1 MAFTVTEHMYNKSL
15 DPDFSELSDVQLERI
30 DACCSDYEAKR
41 TQGTVVSIESY
52 LDSVPA
58 DIRPPLLTELLR
70 VEIEIL
76 DSWDLL
82 DSHADLVSRYPK
94 YEDFIIQQWR
104 ALKTR
109 THNSPS
115 QIEQVE
121 TKDARNASDSTHD
134 EDRVGVQS
142 VASHPHSSDPLDRIR
157 RFEIVRNLAQGGI
170 GTLFVA
176 FDHDLGRE
184 VAIKELK
191 KKYADVDAVVQ
202 RFQVEASITGNLEHP
217 NIVPVYA
224 TGTRS
229 DGRPYYAMRLIQ
241 GRSMQSAIATLHG
254 ESKPAFDF
262 RKDESAR
269 DLLLR
274 FITVCKAIGFAHSR
288 GIIHRDIKPS
298 NIMLGEF
305 GETLIVD
312 WGLARRLHALTSEQT
327 TSIAARNPNRVQPDK
342 TLHGA
347 VVGTPGYMSPEQ
359 ASGNVESISSLS
371 DIYSLGATLFQILT
385 NTIPLEQTGNRSF
398 DSGDSLAAGK
408 QSQIRSI
415 TEVHV
420 ESQLLRGE
428 STLLG
433 KLKHSPAPLAAIC
446 KKAMAH
452 EASARYANAELLARD
467 LEAWMIDEPV
477 SVHKESQPQ
486 KLRRW
491 ARNHPAFVAGSLASL
506 LITLVAMGLSLSILS
521 RKNNDLYQANLREQA
536 SAKEAAKNA
545 SIAEMHAKDAM
556 TQRKRVLE
564 ILNTFLVDIQRGLTN
579 VPGSAAVQK
588 NVLTTVLNR
597 LGEVSTDLVED
608 DVSEETAMALMEM
621 GDLFSRVGTQ
631 EIKLSLPRWNNLP
644 ISPLEAAE
652 EMYNEAFVIA
662 TQTEFSKPDDKQLLL
677 AAIERRQVELM
688 RQTSRTKEAADL
700 LEKSLEKSQLVL
712 KNSPESFD
720 AAIEVISGLDIR
732 GQIYL
737 QNEDLEKARKD
748 FEESQS
754 LLKRLSTKSPED
766 LDVRRRL
773 GVSLSRLA
781 DVEVKLGHI
790 DRAEPLYEEDLAIAR
805 ALYKS
810 NPENWTAKRDLSTS
824 LDRIG
829 NMAVKRSKLDKAM
842 EAYLESRTLREELHS
857 AEPTNLKSSQELF
870 VSYMKTG
877 DLRMQQKEL
886 DGATSD
892 YSKAH
897 QLAEEM
903 VKADPSNAMSKRL
916 QSISVEVL
924 ADLCIEREDFAKGL
938 EYARESLRIAQEI
951 ADKDPADLRNQRDLV
966 ICHLKVAKVL
976 SSMKDYTASLEQM
989 RVGLKI
995 AKDDYERKPDSL
1007 EAASTY
1013 SWVLLRIAEIELETG
1028 SYADTVTSC
1037 GSVNKILE
1045 SPQIADRLDPLSRR
1059 RIVNSYTILGRAL
1072 ALQEKKEEAKTAFIR
1087 AKELANKMIADM
1099 VLADRI
1105 QEDLLEIDSHLKTLG
1120 ETK

>member
-1 MAFTVTEHMYNKSL
+1 MYDKSL
-15 DPDFSELSDVQLERI
+15 DPDFSELSNEQLKRI
-30 DACCSDYEAKR
+30 DACCSEYEAKR

-52 LDSVPA
+52 LDSVPL
-58 DIRPPLLTELLR
+58 DIRSCLFTELLR

-82 DSHADLVSRYPK
+82 DSSADLVSRYPE
-94 YEDFIIQQWR
+94 YEDLIIEEWNT
-104 ALKTR
+104 LKTR
-109 THNSPS
+109 THSSPS
-115 QIEQVE
+115 KIEQID
-121 TKDARNASDSTHD
+121 TKGAQNASDSTHD
-134 EDRVGVQS
+134 DARTGLQS
-142 VASHPHSSDPLDRIR
+142 ATSHPHFSDPLNRIR

-191 KKYADVDAVVQ
+191 KKYAEVDAVVQ

-224 TGTRS
+224 TGIRS

-241 GRSMQSAIATLHG
+241 GRSMQMAIASLHAS
-254 ESKPAFDF
+254 SKLGFDF
-262 RKDESAR
+262 RKDEAAR

-274 FITVCKAIGFAHSR
+274 FITVCKAVSFAHSR
-288 GIIHRDIKPS
+288 GVIHRDIKPS
-298 NIMLGEF
+298 NLMLGEF

-312 WGLARRLHALTSEQT
+312 WGLARQLHNTNPEKTRTSEH
-327 TSIAARNPNRVQPDK
+327 RNPSRSQPDK

-359 ASGNVESISSLS
+359 ASGNVEAISTLS

-385 NTIPLEQTGNRSF
+385 NTIPLEHTENNLPESESAR
-398 DSGDSLAAGK
+398 DSGK
-408 QSQIRSI
+408 QSQIRP
-415 TEVHV
+415 TTGVHV
-420 ESQLLRGE
+420 ESRMVSGE
-428 STLLG
+428 SPLFA
-433 KLKHSPAPLAAIC
+433 KLRHSPAPLAAIC
-446 KKAMAH
+446 KKAMAY
-452 EASARYANAELLARD
+452 EPSARYANAELLARD

-477 SVHKESQPQ
+477 SVLVESKLQ

-491 ARNHPAFVAGSLASL
+491 AKNHPAFVAGGLASL

-521 RKNNDLYQANLREQA
+521 RKNNDLYEANLREQA

-564 ILNTFLVDIQRGLTN
+564 VLNVFLVDIQRGLTN

-597 LGEVSTDLVED
+597 LGEVSTDLVKD
-608 DVSEETAMALMEM
+608 DVSEETAIALMEM
-621 GDLFSRVGTQ
+621 GDLFSRVGTK
-631 EIKLSLPRWNNLP
+631 EIKLTLPRWNNLP

-652 EMYNEAFVIA
+652 EMYAEALVIA
-662 TQTEFSKPDDKQLLL
+662 IQTESAKQDEKQLLI
-677 AAIERRQVELM
+677 AGIERRQVELM
-688 RQTSRTKEAADL
+688 RQTSRTKEAAEL
-700 LEKSLEKSQLVL
+700 LEKSLEKSQLVR
-712 KNSPESFD
+712 KNSPDSFE
-720 AAIEVISGLDIR
+720 AAIEVVSGLDIR

-737 QNEDLEKARKD
+737 QNEDLEKAKKD

-766 LDVRRRL
+766 LDVQRRL

-790 DRAEPLYEEDLAIAR
+790 DQAEPLYEEDLAITR

-810 NPENWTAKRDLSTS
+810 NPENWTAKRDLCTS

-886 DGATSD
+886 DGATAD
-892 YSKAH
+892 YSKAN

-924 ADLCIEREDFAKGL
+924 ADLCIEREDFSKGL

-951 ADKDPADLRNQRDLV
+951 ADKDPADLRNHRDLV

-976 SSMKDYTASLEQM
+976 SSMKDYAASLAQM
-989 RVGLKI
+989 RVGLQT

-1028 SYADTVTSC
+1028 SYGDTVASC

-1045 SPQIADRLDPLSRR
+1045 SPQIADRLDPISRR
-1059 RIVNSYTILGRAL
+1059 RIVNSYTMLGRAL
-1072 ALQEKKEEAKTAFIR
+1072 ALQEKKEEAKTAFNR

-1105 QEDLLEIDSHLKTLG
+1105 QEDLLEIDSHLKTL
-1120 ETK
+1120 EEKK